1 MTLFLLS
8 EYVPAFAILESCH
21 CILSFW
27 KLTFNMTRYFSTK
40 TSFINA
46 MHSIITFRN
55 EQSVFSYFAQPM
67 RQKDISVMVNRLSK
81 AFIDLFF
88 IILIGTPRPGVDKTL
103 KWEVYLIYGGNT
115 NLCFWQLPFS
125 GMAIDLSQLI
135 LERGLVAAQNLVWTS
150 V

>member
-1 MTLFLLS
+1 
-8 EYVPAFAILESCH
+8 
-21 CILSFW
+21 
-27 KLTFNMTRYFSTK
+27 MTRYFSTK

-103 KWEVYLIYGGNT
+103 K
-115 NLCFWQLPFS
+115 
-125 GMAIDLSQLI
+125 
-135 LERGLVAAQNLVWTS
+135 
-150 V
+150 